1 MIEHPIFARI
11 CRSGDQ
17 ISKAWESLGN
27 LHLDGDDL
35 PVEIIVQRW
44 KPKRTDQQNRYLWGV
59 VYAMIAQETGNDV
72 NELHDYFLGEFFGWE
87 EREVLGRKKLRPRE
101 RSSKQVK
108 ARFSE
113 FLESVISKAATLGIV
128 IPPPNHDLPDSLK
141 GE

>member
-1 MIEHPIFARI
+1 
-11 CRSGDQ
+11 
-17 ISKAWESLGN
+17 
-27 LHLDGDDL
+27 
-35 PVEIIVQRW
+35 
-44 KPKRTDQQNRYLWGV
+44 
-59 VYAMIAQETGNDV
+59 MIAQETGNDV